1 MRITIET
8 TNSQPEYSQKVVKE
22 VPFDDLDIWQVV
34 DELRELLMAYGFS
47 VESISGA
54 FDSAQDEPINE
65 TKGYHDDN

>member
-34 DELRELLMAYGFS
+34 DAIRELLLAYGFAESS
-47 VESISGA
+47 VKDA
-54 FDSAQDEPINE
+54 FEPTQDESVYE
-65 TKGYHDDN
+65 TKGKQ